1 MGREEVER
9 ENYLEA
15 IVVLKR
21 EKGHVRSIDI
31 ANHLELSRPSVS
43 KAMKKLEE
51 LGHIVME
58 SDGEIVLLESGERIG
73 REIDERHQILYR
85 LLVKLGVSEE
95 NAENDACKIEHALSQ
110 ETFDRLKQVFGED

>member
-1 MGREEVER
+1 MHDLRDSS

>member
-1 MGREEVER
+1 MHDLRDSS

-58 SDGEIVLLESGERIG
+58 NDGEIVLLESGERIG

>member
-1 MGREEVER
+1 MHDLRDSS

-43 KAMKKLEE
+43 KAMKKIEE